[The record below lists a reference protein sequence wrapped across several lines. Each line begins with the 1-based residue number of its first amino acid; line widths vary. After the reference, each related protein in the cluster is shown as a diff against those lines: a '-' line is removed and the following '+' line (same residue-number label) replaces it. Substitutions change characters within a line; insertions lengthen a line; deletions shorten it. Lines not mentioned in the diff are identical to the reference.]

1 MDTGLLLK
9 THFDVVADE
18 EDEEDEEDE
27 DEYGITF
34 LTAVFKVPS
43 ISFCNISRTIRS
55 RAALTGGLHFGKFFC
70 DQSYSLVSSSSL
82 ELVGLIDKSI
92 CLAASFLVL

>member
-9 THFDVVADE
+9 TRFDVVA
-18 EDEEDEEDE
+18 DEEDEEDE

-34 LTAVFKVPS
+34 LTEVVKVPA
-43 ISFCNISRTIRS
+43 ISFRNISRTIRS
-55 RAALTGGLHFGKFFC
+55 RAAVTGGLRFGKFFC

-82 ELVGLIDKSI
+82 EIVGLIDKSI
-92 CLAASFLVL
+92 SLAASFLVL

>member
-27 DEYGITF
+27 DGITF

-55 RAALTGGLHFGKFFC
+55 HAAVTGGLRSGKFFC
-70 DQSYSLVSSSSL
+70 DQ
-82 ELVGLIDKSI
+82 
-92 CLAASFLVL
+92 

>member
-9 THFDVVADE
+9 TRFDVVADE

-27 DEYGITF
+27 YGITF
-34 LTAVFKVPS
+34 LTEVFKVPS

-55 RAALTGGLHFGKFFC
+55 RAAVTGGLRFGKFFC
-70 DQSYSLVSSSSL
+70 VQSYSSSL
-82 ELVGLIDKSI
+82 ELVWLVDKSI
-92 CLAASFLVL
+92 SFAASVLVL

>member
-1 MDTGLLLK
+1 MVTGLLLK
-9 THFDVVADE
+9 TRFDVVADE
-18 EDEEDEEDE
+18 EGEEDEEDE

-70 DQSYSLVSSSSL
+70 DQSYSSSL
-82 ELVGLIDKSI
+82 ELVWLVDKSMSF
-92 CLAASFLVL
+92 AASFLVL